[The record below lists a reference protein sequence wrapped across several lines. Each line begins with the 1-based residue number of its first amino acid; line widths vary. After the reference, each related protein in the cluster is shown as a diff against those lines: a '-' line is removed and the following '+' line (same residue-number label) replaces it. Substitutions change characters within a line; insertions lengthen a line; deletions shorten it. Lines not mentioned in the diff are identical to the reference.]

1 MKMNRRLAG
10 YMGLAMLMAAAA
22 QKDNVFGTP
31 KPISNGGNGATGKF
45 LGAGKAPE
53 LHEFTI
59 QGHTVMAENRV
70 KAIKKLIK
78 QGKIKDKKKDK
89 KKK

>member
-1 MKMNRRLAG
+1 MNRHKGYLAC
-10 YMGLAMLMAAAA
+10 LAIMMAAAA
-22 QKDNVFGTP
+22 QKDGVYSIP
-31 KPISNGGNGATGKF
+31 EHISNGNGATRKM

-70 KAIKKLIK
+70 KAIKKLIS
-78 QGKIKDKKKDK
+78 QGKIKDKKKK
-89 KKK
+89 K

>member
-1 MKMNRRLAG
+1 MSLA
-10 YMGLAMLMAAAA
+10 LLMAAAV
-22 QKDNVFGTP
+22 QSNDVYDIP
-31 KPISNGGNGATGKF
+31 KHIPDGNGATGKV

-70 KAIKKLIK
+70 KAVKKLIK
-78 QGKIKDKKKDK
+78 QGKIKDKKKK
-89 KKK
+89 

>member
-1 MKMNRRLAG
+1 MKMNRRLRG
-10 YMGLAMLMAAAA
+10 YMGLALLMAATS
-22 QKDNVFGTP
+22 QSNDVYGIP
-31 KPISNGGNGATGKF
+31 KPVSNGGNGATGKV

-59 QGHTVMAENRV
+59 QGHTVMAENRA

-78 QGKIKDKKKDK
+78 QGKIKDKKKK
-89 KKK
+89 

>member
-1 MKMNRRLAG
+1 MKMNKKLRG
-10 YMGLAMLMAAAA
+10 YMGLALLMAAAA
-22 QKDNVFGTP
+22 QSNDVYGIP
-31 KPISNGGNGATGKF
+31 KHIPNGNGATGKV

-78 QGKIKDKKKDK
+78 QGKIKDKKKK
-89 KKK
+89 